1 MAVMPSDSSDNNIL
15 NQLQNN
21 FFNVQDKYKVLVEYD
36 SSNDRVKWNG
46 NFENLK
52 TFVADLFGEQS
63 KWISPGGRAK
73 SFRSSQVSITWY
85 PLKKSLVFQ
94 GQAGIKLKDLI
105 IGLAGSNMAK
115 DCGNITPSGVI
126 DQENFDQLAG
136 NVTNI
141 ELSVKQI
148 GVAMNK
154 LDKDFHLMANYIKD
168 RDRNLR
174 DTTRD
179 IGVQTDFNLVSE
191 MRAQSQTVC
200 SVSHSELSTE
210 LEGAKLDIVLM
221 ESKIVCGFLTNT
233 QKMEQ
238 IRVELVD
245 QNKALSSKVEA
256 LELDLKTCKLNLHE
270 LEQRNTINYLNQ
282 QCGSITPKG
291 DRSINSQ
298 IAPNNNTNVEAKIN
312 YANSHTFNQRKEI
325 NQETKRNYCELP
337 LDQSCIVVEDQSTD
351 TNLSKRSRN
360 LNISHIDWEH
370 SDPSNLIDVI
380 QDHHAK
386 INEGKTYANVNI
398 ACQEPSLNPGRRVPW
413 SQQVSK
419 QNEDRCGPPTII
431 SNTLHQ
437 IPQHDLTNQYSIP
450 TRITSREK
458 IQSQNPN
465 WQRDKHSTKTC
476 QAKEVFRKSR
486 RGKRKDKMLFF
497 QYYY

>member
-1 MAVMPSDSSDNNIL
+1 M
-15 NQLQNN
+15 
-21 FFNVQDKYKVLVEYD
+21 
-36 SSNDRVKWNG
+36 
-46 NFENLK
+46 
-52 TFVADLFGEQS
+52 
-63 KWISPGGRAK
+63 
-73 SFRSSQVSITWY
+73 
-85 PLKKSLVFQ
+85 
-94 GQAGIKLKDLI
+94 
-105 IGLAGSNMAK
+105 
-115 DCGNITPSGVI
+115 
-126 DQENFDQLAG
+126 
-136 NVTNI
+136 
-141 ELSVKQI
+141 
-148 GVAMNK
+148 
-154 LDKDFHLMANYIKD
+154 
-168 RDRNLR
+168 
-174 DTTRD
+174 
-179 IGVQTDFNLVSE
+179 
-191 MRAQSQTVC
+191 
-200 SVSHSELSTE
+200 
-210 LEGAKLDIVLM
+210 
-221 ESKIVCGFLTNT
+221 
-233 QKMEQ
+233 
-238 IRVELVD
+238 
-245 QNKALSSKVEA
+245 
-256 LELDLKTCKLNLHE
+256 
-270 LEQRNTINYLNQ
+270 EQRNTINYLNQ

-351 TNLSKRSRN
+351 SNLSKRSRN

-380 QDHHAK
+380 QDHQAK

-398 ACQEPSLNPGRRVPW
+398 ACQEPSLNPSRRVPW